1 MEDVWVVEADDGRDG
16 GGLAG
21 IGAVPTSADV
31 EIVVGGFLRS
41 EAVGDVDDVGSAGV
55 FDGDDVDAFGAV
67 KVCVVVVDK

>member
-21 IGAVPTSADV
+21 IGAVPTGADV

-41 EAVGDVDDVGSAGV
+41 ETVGDVDNVGSAGV
-55 FDGDDVDAFGAV
+55 FDGDNVDTFGTV
-67 KVCVVVVDK
+67 EVCVVIVDK